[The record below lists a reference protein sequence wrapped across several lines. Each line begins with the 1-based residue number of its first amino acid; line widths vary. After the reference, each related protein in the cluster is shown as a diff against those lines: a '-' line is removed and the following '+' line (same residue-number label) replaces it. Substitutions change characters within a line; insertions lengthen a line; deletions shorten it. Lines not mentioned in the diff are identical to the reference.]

1 MKVFKEL
8 AFVYIVNHK
17 KFINKKEA
25 EAYAQQESKTQ
36 KAGKKKKEFSY

>member
-25 EAYAQQESKTQ
+25 EVYAKQKSEIQ